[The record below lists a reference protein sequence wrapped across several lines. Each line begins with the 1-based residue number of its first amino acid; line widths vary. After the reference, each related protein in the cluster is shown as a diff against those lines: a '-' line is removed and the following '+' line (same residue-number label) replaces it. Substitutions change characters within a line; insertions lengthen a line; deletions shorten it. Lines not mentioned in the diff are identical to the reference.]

1 MLFSNFPLLRQI
13 VQILISILYRPK
25 KINENYF
32 QTTFQQSNKLAT
44 ISQYI
49 KFLNFALPSFQ
60 FPAKFSPI
68 SDRAQSTNFSA
79 IFPNYKPTSLSFS
92 LFLFLCFVRQKF
104 ANSKEGKIP
113 ETFRNKSSRGMSE

>member
-1 MLFSNFPLLRQI
+1 MLFSNFPLLRNRSNSHFNF
-13 VQILISILYRPK
+13 VSSPPK

-49 KFLNFALPSFQ
+49 KFSNFALPSFPPNFRQ
-60 FPAKFSPI
+60 SLTELNRQISPQSFQTINQLFS
-68 SDRAQSTNFSA
+68 S
-79 IFPNYKPTSLSFS
+79 SLSFS
-92 LFLFLCFVRQKF
+92 FSASSVK
-104 ANSKEGKIP
+104 NSRIRKKIP